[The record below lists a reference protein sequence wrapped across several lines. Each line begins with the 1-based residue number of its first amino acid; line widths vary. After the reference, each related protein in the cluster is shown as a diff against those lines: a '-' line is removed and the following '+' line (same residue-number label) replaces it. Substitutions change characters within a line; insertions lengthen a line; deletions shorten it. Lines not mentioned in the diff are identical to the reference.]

1 MPAILFVEDDKNQR
15 MLLKEEFAHEGYTAL
30 TAPNSDAAL
39 ATVARAMPDL
49 VVVDIAMP
57 GMDGLELL
65 GKLLAINNR
74 LPVIIHSAYTS
85 YKDNFMSWAADAY
98 VVKQSNLAELK
109 QTVRN
114 VLGKRQTADTGK
126 AGAATPI
133 A

>member
-1 MPAILFVEDDKNQR
+1 MPAILFVEDAKHQR
-15 MLLKEEFAHEGYTAL
+15 MLLKEEFTHEGYTAL

-39 ATVARAMPDL
+39 ATVERAMPDL

-65 GKLLAINNR
+65 GKLLAMNNR

-109 QTVRN
+109 QTVRS
-114 VLGKRQTADTGK
+114 VLGERQFPGK
-126 AGAATPI
+126 AGAAAPT